1 MGVLNRTRCVKL
13 LILSVIVYYCTI
25 IKYYFNEN
33 SITKPTKGPSLVNA
47 HLRNITY
54 GEKIDWSKEET
65 IVARTANC
73 DKYFQYVPA
82 AFQNTQI
89 TKYEKIHLKS
99 DVRLA
104 FSHMLHNQVAIY
116 EAFLAM
122 YFRPYNYYCLHI
134 DRKAEKIIRKA
145 IEGLVKCYAAEVTT
159 GNIFV
164 IDKTESIEVLFFKSI
179 L

>member
-13 LILSVIVYYCTI
+13 LILSVSVYYCTI
-25 IKYYFNEN
+25 IKYYFNKN

-54 GEKIDWSKEET
+54 GEQIDWFKEET
-65 IVARTANC
+65 IVTRTANC
-73 DKYFQYVPA
+73 DKYFQSVPA
-82 AFQNTQI
+82 AFQDTQI

-159 GNIFV
+159 GKIFV
-164 IDKTESIEVLFFKSI
+164 IDKTESIEVLFFKTV

>member
-13 LILSVIVYYCTI
+13 LILSVSVYCCTI

-33 SITKPTKGPSLVNA
+33 SITKPTKGPSLVNS

-54 GEKIDWSKEET
+54 VEQIDWFKEET
-65 IVARTANC
+65 IVARTVNC
-73 DKYFQYVPA
+73 DRYFHSVPA
-82 AFQNTQI
+82 AFQDAQI
-89 TKYEKIHLKS
+89 TKYEMIHLKN

-159 GNIFV
+159 GKIFV
-164 IDKTESIEVLFFKSI
+164 IDKTESIEVLFFKTV